1 MSQVLRVYK
10 AEKDPK
16 QRLTLQSINE
26 SNNRM
31 SVMGLRNPSSE
42 PKVKLPN
49 KVRQSIKDGEITEK
63 EYLAMLTYAKY
74 LPRGKRELKL
84 NYPELRDMLVGVQER
99 EAPLTKSSG
108 LNSGGLL
115 SQSMPVK
122 KLKAMSQAQ
131 HTITIKNENRVRAM
145 RNATKDK
152 KNPNFT
158 SWENVLNL
166 KK

>member
-1 MSQVLRVYK
+1 MSQVLRLYK

-16 QRLTLQSINE
+16 QNLALQSINE
-26 SNNRM
+26 SNSRM

-42 PKVKLPN
+42 QKVKLPN
-49 KVRQSIKDGEITEK
+49 KVRQSIKDGDITEK

-99 EAPLTKSSG
+99 DAPLTKSSG

-115 SQSMPVK
+115 SRNMPVK

-145 RNATKDK
+145 RNASKDK
-152 KNPNFT
+152 KNPNYA
-158 SWENVLNL
+158 SWRNTLNL